1 MPSDLR
7 MRAKPL
13 AALTFIDVFLPA
25 HVLPRQG
32 EPVKA
37 GGSCRIRVMSST
49 PRKLEL
55 VTEIPARAMVV
66 FAHPDPAGI
75 GSATV
80 LPTRSPPPCAAP
92 HVSRPHRDT
101 GGAAGAAGRS
111 RTPDRRAERRAREQ
125 RAAADFMGVKHLVML
140 GYPDGELEDAR
151 PFLGDVVRALRR
163 YRPDIV
169 FVHDPFRT
177 KGFQ

>member
-37 GGSCRIRVMSST
+37 GGSCRIAVMSST

-55 VTEIPARAMVV
+55 VTEITERAMVV
-66 FAHPDPAGI
+66 FAHHHDAELSSG
-75 GSATV
+75 GVYAKWV
-80 LPTRSPPPCAAP
+80 AAWWRVGLIVM
-92 HVSRPHRDT
+92 HQ
-101 GGAAGAAGRS
+101 AA
-111 RTPDRRAERRAREQ
+111 
-125 RAAADFMGVKHLVML
+125 
-140 GYPDGELEDAR
+140 
-151 PFLGDVVRALRR
+151 
-163 YRPDIV
+163 
-169 FVHDPFRT
+169 
-177 KGFQ
+177 